1 MDRGA
6 SIPRLQSVHRAS
18 KAARPEDRHRRRP
31 RDCPAIRSTLRI
43 FRLLVAARRGIFS
56 AIPRHCAKRSRLS
69 GGQKAWM
76 KTFGPSILAS
86 GMPLAPSLALS
97 WWLGFRIGFDG
108 WSESCR
114 LRGRNLHRARRD
126 KIPGDLSGQELA
138 SLGSMPIPGFV
149 NLSVE
154 LAMKFSTF
162 PELAT
167 FVEGRS
173 AAARLHHVSDRDSN

>member
-1 MDRGA
+1 MVRGA
-6 SIPRLQSVHRAS
+6 SILRLQSVHRAS
-18 KAARPEDRHRRRP
+18 KAARPENRRRRRP
-31 RDCPAIRSTLRI
+31 PHCPAIRSTLRN

-69 GGQKAWM
+69 GTQGVRI

-86 GMPLAPSLALS
+86 GMPLAPRLRIELVARVPHRTR
-97 WWLGFRIGFDG
+97 WLVQD
-108 WSESCR
+108 CR
-114 LRGRNLHRARRD
+114 LRRRNLLRARGD

-154 LAMKFSTF
+154 LAMNVSTF
-162 PELAT
+162 PELAM

-173 AAARLHHVSDRDSN
+173 ATARLHRVSDRDSN